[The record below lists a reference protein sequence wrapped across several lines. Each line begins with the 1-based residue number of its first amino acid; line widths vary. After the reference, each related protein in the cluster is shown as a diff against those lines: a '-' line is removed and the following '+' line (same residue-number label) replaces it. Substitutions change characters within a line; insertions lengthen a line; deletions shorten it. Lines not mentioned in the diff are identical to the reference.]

1 MGKIVGIDLGT
12 TNSAVA
18 VIEAGEPKVIANA
31 EGVNTTPSIVAFPKN
46 SNDVLVGE
54 LAKRQTVT
62 NVDRTIVSVKRH
74 MGENWTK
81 NIDGKNYTPEEISAR
96 ILQKLKKDAE
106 TYLGT
111 EVTDAVITVPAYFS
125 DAQRKATQQ
134 AGQIAGLKVLRII
147 NEPTAAALA
156 YGLEKAQ
163 ADEKILVFD
172 LGGGTF
178 DVSLLE
184 IGKDDDGFSTIEV
197 LATSGDNNLGGNDW
211 DNAVTQYVLQDF
223 KKTTGV
229 DLSNDKIA
237 LQRIVEGAE
246 QAKKELSASTKT
258 SIQLPYI
265 SMSNEGPLNLDIPLS
280 RAKFEEITKNLLD
293 RTVKPFEQVLSDA
306 KLSSND
312 IDHVVLV
319 GGSTR
324 MPAVAELVKK
334 LSGKEANKGVN
345 PDEVVAYGAALQA
358 SVLTGE
364 RKDVLLIDV
373 TPLSLGIRTAAD
385 TMTTMIAR
393 NSAVPTQK
401 SEIFTTA
408 SDNQA
413 AVTIMVA
420 QGERSVFT
428 GNKLLGQFDLA
439 VAPAPA
445 GRPQIQVTF
454 SLDANGVL
462 DVSAKDMGTGKE
474 NKVTISGGNNLSE
487 AEVEKMIRDAE
498 THAKEDAVKTQ
509 QAELLNNAE
518 KLIHQAEQVMVEHSA
533 NVSEDVKNTIQSDI
547 DSLKLNVEKK
557 EYDSLQAGIDSLNRN
572 LQKIGE
578 SIYGSFNGS
587 NPSNSANSGSDS
599 GHEEDVVE
607 AEIVDEDN

>member
-578 SIYGSFNGS
+578 SIYGSSNGS

-599 GHEEDVVE
+599 GQEEDVVE